1 MASITK
7 FVADHIDTYF
17 YLTRFLCLS
26 TVTIH
31 RSAQFANLR
40 TVHSRTP
47 ILCVLIRRPGT
58 CVLRSR
64 PVIALISQDVEET
77 PRKPRNPAKILC
89 ESQSIQL
96 AMKRFQAALRS
107 QPTLSQPTLNCLS
120 TVHRSQVIPDL
131 RRSTVAC
138 PPPPGESNRLPPPSL
153 TKSTLRRMA
162 SLLLGTLDEA
172 SKSRTRDGL
181 LTSYAH
187 ISSLYQ
193 IILSF
198 PSTDLN
204 GQSHCATNLK
214 PLIHFNADEK
224 KLRTLI

>member
-1 MASITK
+1 MPRIS
-7 FVADHIDTYF
+7 
-17 YLTRFLCLS
+17 RFAVIWDPVC

-40 TVHSRTP
+40 TVHNGPP
-47 ILCVLIRRPGT
+47 ILCVLIRRART
-58 CVLRSR
+58 CVMMTRRL
-64 PVIALISQDVEET
+64 VIALISQDLEET
-77 PRKPRNPAKILC
+77 PREPRNPGKVLC

-107 QPTLSQPTLNCLS
+107 QPTLSQPTLNCLQ
-120 TVHRSQVIPDL
+120 TVHRPQAIPDL

-162 SLLLGTLDEA
+162 SLLPGTLDEA

-198 PSTDLN
+198 PSTDLMVR
-204 GQSHCATNLK
+204 ATEQ
-214 PLIHFNADEK
+214 LI
-224 KLRTLI
+224 